1 MWPFNTLGS
10 NGERKAVG
18 STVSGRG
25 GQTRSSIT
33 SARSTFLPTGQT
45 TDRETGITGRNG
57 QEVLDKAAAMG
68 MSSSAIDAIAKR
80 ISI

>member
-1 MWPFNTLGS
+1 MWPFDSLGAK
-10 NGERKAVG
+10 GEKKASD

-25 GQTRSSIT
+25 GQTCSSIT

-45 TDRETGITGRNG
+45 TDRDTGITGRNG
-57 QEVLDKAAAMG
+57 QEVLDKAEKMG
-68 MSSSAIDAIAKR
+68 MSSEAIDAIARR